1 MFSEVLIQVTVD
13 GEFGKRSPPARQ
25 IFQTSAFHLMPT
37 QIIMQAAEVDRRLA
51 RAGSLS
57 SGSESSSSSDSEG
70 KSGRRLRSAV
80 VAPPTN
86 CKRQRPRR
94 SEGEEGEWVEGGEAP
109 PPPKKKKEEIDPILT
124 RTGVTMETVLDL
136 SLGDEEQK

>member
-57 SGSESSSSSDSEG
+57 SSSSS
-70 KSGRRLRSAV
+70 
-80 VAPPTN
+80 
-86 CKRQRPRR
+86 
-94 SEGEEGEWVEGGEAP
+94 EGETGEAP
-109 PPPKKKKEEIDPILT
+109 PPPKKKKEDPMT
-124 RTGVTMETVLDL
+124 RTGVTMETV
-136 SLGDEEQK
+136 SCSQ

>member
-1 MFSEVLIQVTVD
+1 M
-13 GEFGKRSPPARQ
+13 G
-25 IFQTSAFHLMPT
+25 
-37 QIIMQAAEVDRRLA
+37 

-57 SGSESSSSSDSEG
+57 SSDSEG
-70 KSGRRLRSAV
+70 ESGRRLRSAV
-80 VAPPTN
+80 VTPPTN